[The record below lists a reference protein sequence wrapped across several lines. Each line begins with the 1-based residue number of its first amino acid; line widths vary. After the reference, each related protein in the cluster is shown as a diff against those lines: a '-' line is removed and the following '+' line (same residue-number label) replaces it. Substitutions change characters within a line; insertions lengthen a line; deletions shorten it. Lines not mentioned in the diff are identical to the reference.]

1 MGKAT
6 RGFLI
11 VIFCLFLAKTSPAII
26 IDGVAAVVDGEVIT
40 ISEVREVVKEKNFLH
55 DRSIE
60 SEIGALEYLIEKK
73 LMEKAAKLTG
83 NEVTDAEVDIVV
95 RDVLKR
101 NRITEDE
108 LKRSLDAEGLSYRS
122 YREAI
127 KTQILKTKIIGREIR
142 GQVVATEEELRKF
155 YQENLEIFRE
165 EDEYRIMQIVIRSP
179 EGSADR
185 QRYYEH
191 ALKLRERILSGERFE
206 TIASIY
212 SSDSSSRFGGDIG
225 FVKISELNSMIA
237 KTILGMKEGEI
248 SSVIPIGDAYYIIKL
263 VEKKR
268 GKVLGFED
276 VRKKVEELYIE
287 RETEM
292 RFRQWIKNLR
302 EKATVLIKM

>member
-1 MGKAT
+1 MGKVT
-6 RGFLI
+6 RGFLT
-11 VIFCLFLAKTSPAII
+11 VIFYLFLAETSPAII

-55 DRSIE
+55 DPSIE

-108 LKRSLDAEGLSYRS
+108 LKRSLDAEGLSYRA

-155 YQENLEIFRE
+155 YQEKLEIFRE
-165 EDEYRIMQIVIRSP
+165 EDGYRIMQIVIRSP

-212 SSDSSSRFGGDIG
+212 SSDPSSRFGGDIG
-225 FVKISELNSMIA
+225 FVKISELNPMIA

-268 GKVLGFED
+268 GKVLEFED